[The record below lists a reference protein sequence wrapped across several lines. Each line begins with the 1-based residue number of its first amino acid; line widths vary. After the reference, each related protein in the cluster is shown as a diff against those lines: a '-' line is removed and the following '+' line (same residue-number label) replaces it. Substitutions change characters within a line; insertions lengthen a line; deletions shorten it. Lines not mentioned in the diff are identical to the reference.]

1 MPPFRLRP
9 LLMAAAA
16 SLTLTGCVGTTAL
29 SELEQARPIGGPFSQ
44 ALFKNY
50 AALAHSFGTVGTPT
64 SGTPFDADQSLQ
76 MGSMSSDV
84 ADIAN
89 TYAQKA
95 IATAQGDEILPEGP
109 EVAAP
114 DSDGMHLKLLAA
126 LDQGRDKA
134 PDQAARAQAD
144 YDCWVINARS
154 DELRRASQQCRRSLG
169 VTLARLENDLA
180 ASAPPAAP
188 PPTTAT
194 PQAAPTT
201 PVTSAPSSGSELPG
215 TSSPTPEA
223 SPTSPPDS
231 APPPH

>member
-1 MPPFRLRP
+1 MPPFRVLP
-9 LLMAAAA
+9 LLLTAAAGF
-16 SLTLTGCVGTTAL
+16 TLAGCVGTTAL

-114 DSDGMHLKLLAA
+114 DSEGMHLQLLAA

-134 PDQAARAQAD
+134 PEQAARAQAD

-169 VTLARLENDLA
+169 ITLARLENNLA
-180 ASAPPAAP
+180 ASAPPPA
-188 PPTTAT
+188 TAT

-201 PVTSAPSSGSELPG
+201 PVTSAPSSGSEVPS
-215 TSSPTPEA
+215 TSPTTPEA
-223 SPTSPPDS
+223 PPTPPPDS
-231 APPPH
+231 ASPPPH

>member
-1 MPPFRLRP
+1 MPPFRLVP
-9 LLMAAAA
+9 LLMTAAA
-16 SLTLTGCVGTTAL
+16 SFTLAGCVGTTAL

-64 SGTPFDADQSLQ
+64 SGTPFDADQSFE

-109 EVAAP
+109 DVAAP
-114 DSDGMHLKLLAA
+114 DSEAMHLHLLAA
-126 LDQGRDKA
+126 LDQGRDKV

-154 DELRRASQQCRRSLG
+154 DELRRASQQCRRSLS

-180 ASAPPAAP
+180 ASAP

-201 PVTSAPSSGSELPG
+201 PVDTSSAPSGSELPS
-215 TSSPTPEA
+215 TSSTTPDVPHTAPSE
-223 SPTSPPDS
+223 S
-231 APPPH
+231 APPPPH

>member
-1 MPPFRLRP
+1 MPPFRLLPP
-9 LLMAAAA
+9 LITAAAGF
-16 SLTLTGCVGTTAL
+16 TLAGCIGTTAL
-29 SELEQARPIGGPFSQ
+29 SELEQARPIGGPFLQ

-95 IATAQGDEILPEGP
+95 IATAQGDEILPEAP

-114 DSDGMHLKLLAA
+114 DSEGMHLKLLAA
-126 LDQGRDKA
+126 LDRGRDKA

-144 YDCWVINARS
+144 YDCWVINARA
-154 DELRRASQQCRRSLG
+154 DDLRRAPHKCGRLW
-169 VTLARLENDLA
+169 VARLAVLESILA
-180 ASAPPAAP
+180 APPPPAAP
-188 PPTTAT
+188 PPATAA

-201 PVTSAPSSGSELPG
+201 PVDTSSAPSGSELPS
-215 TSSPTPEA
+215 TSSTTPDV
-223 SPTSPPDS
+223 SHT
-231 APPPH
+231 APSE